1 MKQNIGLTEMNK
13 EKLKYERQRKKI
25 LKQALIDI
33 NTYGFNE
40 NMLIQVAE
48 NCNLSKGALGRL
60 FPEGIYELKEYF
72 FNQTDIEMLK
82 KINQVENKDIRI
94 RDKIYNGVIIRL
106 EIFQKNK
113 DSIKHIFVSE
123 SSSPIKS
130 IKNLWNT
137 ADLIWRSAGD
147 TSTDYNHYTKRLLL
161 SWVYLSTL
169 LCWFNDKSKN
179 IQETKL
185 FLNRRIDEVLKFG
198 KTSASIKSRIS
209 DFNIF
214 NKLISVI
221 KNLKS
226 IKV

>member
-1 MKQNIGLTEMNK
+1 MNK

-48 NCNLSKGALGRL
+48 NCNLSKGTLGRL

-123 SSSPIKS
+123 SSTPIKS

-137 ADLIWRSAGD
+137 VDLIWKSAGD

-169 LCWFNDKSKN
+169 LCWFSDKSKN
-179 IQETKL
+179 IEETKL

-198 KTSASIKSRIS
+198 KTSATIKSKIS
-209 DFNIF
+209 NFNIL
-214 NKLISVI
+214 NKLISVV
-221 KNLKS
+221 KDLKS

>member
-40 NMLIQVAE
+40 NMLIQAAK
-48 NCNLSKGALGRL
+48 NCNFSKGTVGRL
-60 FPEGIYELKEYF
+60 FPEGIK
-72 FNQTDIEMLK
+72 QI
-82 KINQVENKDIRI
+82 ENKDIRI

-123 SSSPIKS
+123 SSTPIKS
-130 IKNLWNT
+130 IRNLWNT

-179 IQETKL
+179 IKETKL

-198 KTSASIKSRIS
+198 KTSANIKSRIS

-221 KNLKS
+221 KDLKS

>member
-40 NMLIQVAE
+40 NMLIQAE
-48 NCNLSKGALGRL
+48 KNCNFSKGTVGRL
-60 FPEGIYELKEYF
+60 FPEGIYEMMEYF

-82 KINQVENKDIRI
+82 KINQIENKDIRI

-123 SSSPIKS
+123 SSTPIKS
-130 IKNLWNT
+130 IRNLWNT

-179 IQETKL
+179 IEETKL
-185 FLNRRIDEVLKFG
+185 FLNRRIDEVLKFR
-198 KTSASIKSRIS
+198 KTTANIKSKIS
-209 DFNIF
+209 NFNIF

-221 KNLKS
+221 KDLKS

>member
-1 MKQNIGLTEMNK
+1 MNK

-40 NMLIQVAE
+40 KMLIQAAE
-48 NCNLSKGALGRL
+48 NCNFSKGTLGRL

-82 KINQVENKDIRI
+82 KIKQIENKDIRI

-137 ADLIWRSAGD
+137 VDLIWKSAGD

-179 IQETKL
+179 IKETKL

-221 KNLKS
+221 KNLKT

>member
-48 NCNLSKGALGRL
+48 NCNLSKGTLGRL

-113 DSIKHIFVSE
+113 NSIKHIFVSE

-179 IQETKL
+179 IEETKL

>member
-1 MKQNIGLTEMNK
+1 MNR

-33 NTYGFNE
+33 NTYGFNK
-40 NMLIQVAE
+40 NMLIKAAE
-48 NCNLSKGALGRL
+48 NCNVTEGNLGRL

-72 FNQTDIEMLK
+72 FNETDIEMLK
-82 KINQVENKDIRI
+82 KINQLKNKNIRI

-106 EIFQKNK
+106 KIFQKNK
-113 DSIKHIFVSE
+113 DAIKHIFVSE
-123 SSSPIKS
+123 SSNPIKS

-137 ADLIWRSAGD
+137 ADLIWKSAGD

-169 LCWFNDKSKN
+169 LCWFNDSKKD
-179 IQETKL
+179 IAETKF

-198 KTSASIKSRIS
+198 QKSASIKSKIS
-209 DFNIF
+209 NFNIF
-214 NKLISVI
+214 NKLITII
-221 KNLKS
+221 KELKS

>member
-1 MKQNIGLTEMNK
+1 MNK

-33 NTYGFNE
+33 NTYGFKE
-40 NMLIQVAE
+40 NMLIHVAE
-48 NCNLSKGALGRL
+48 NCNLSKGTLGRL

-82 KINQVENKDIRI
+82 KIKQKENKDIRI

-123 SSSPIKS
+123 SSTPIKS
-130 IKNLWNT
+130 IRNLWNT

-179 IQETKL
+179 IEETKL

-198 KTSASIKSRIS
+198 KTSATIKSRIS

-221 KNLKS
+221 KDLKS